1 MPRPAPK
8 RNRSTKAPQPAA
20 EPKSRDDKE
29 SHPESPEHRFTLD
42 SRQTLRSQ
50 TPLATNHEQA
60 IESSPGVPGTGSRPG
75 TDSRPPT
82 RSRGYS
88 STLSFAGRKGDMNS
102 RIPGTPGFESS
113 VLSNF
118 RRRPRQQS
126 ILQMMQAEDGSSD
139 LDDEDFLGGLSPQDE
154 STPLNLPRGKS
165 LLVNPGEKS
174 PSLSPSPSL
183 SSSSP
188 GGSRKRKRE
197 EIQVPQS
204 SIEEAP
210 GFVQDS
216 PSITPARREISSHE
230 PEEETPRPIPFPEIF
245 SQTMALP
252 ASSPPP
258 PESTQV
264 SIPAVPSPAVPNRAS
279 KNTKPKD
286 QAQLATAALRD
297 RLLPRRRQPR
307 RRRQAAGNADLLSD
321 ESDDGMHAAA
331 SGDEDELSYLPSKRS
346 QRAPSSKANAM
357 GSKQNQSNPIQKRTK
372 SKSAP
377 APKAPRGQKPVG
389 GDVDKEN
396 ELLLSSPSSSPL
408 SSPPDSDA
416 SESETETVSDR
427 RYMSAELR
435 DAAKKFAE
443 IDQWQMEFEE
453 ISASESHGSPAR

>member
-20 EPKSRDDKE
+20 EPKPRDDNE
-29 SHPESPEHRFTLD
+29 SHPESPERGFTLD
-42 SRQTLRSQ
+42 SRQNLRSQ
-50 TPLATNHEQA
+50 TPLATDHEQA

-174 PSLSPSPSL
+174 PSLSPSPSPSL
-183 SSSSP
+183 SSFSSSP

-216 PSITPARREISSHE
+216 PSITPARREIASHE

-252 ASSPPP
+252 A
-258 PESTQV
+258 T
-264 SIPAVPSPAVPNRAS
+264 VPSPAVPNRAS

-286 QAQLATAALRD
+286 PAQLATAALRD

-307 RRRQAAGNADLLSD
+307 RRRQAAGNADLPSD

-331 SGDEDELSYLPSKRS
+331 SGDEDELSYLPSKKS
-346 QRAPSSKANAM
+346 QRAPSSKANAL
-357 GSKQNQSNPIQKRTK
+357 GSKKTQSNPIQKRTK
-372 SKSAP
+372 SKPAP

-435 DAAKKFAE
+435 AAAKKFAE

>member
-8 RNRSTKAPQPAA
+8 RNRSTKAPKPATA
-20 EPKSRDDKE
+20 ETRDEKDSHPKS
-29 SHPESPEHRFTLD
+29 PERGSTLEID
-42 SRQTLRSQ
+42 PRQTLRSQ
-50 TPLATNHEQA
+50 TPLAKSYEQA
-60 IESSPGVPGTGSRPG
+60 IESSPTGDRPGTG
-75 TDSRPPT
+75 SRPPT

-88 STLSFAGRKGDMNS
+88 STLSFAGRKGDASS

-165 LLVNPGEKS
+165 LLLKPNEQS
-174 PSLSPSPSL
+174 PSGSESGSL
-183 SSSSP
+183 RSS

-204 SIEEAP
+204 SVEEAP

-216 PSITPARREISSHE
+216 PSVTPVPRRRSSHGSK
-230 PEEETPRPIPFPEIF
+230 ETPQPIPFPEVF

-252 ASSPPP
+252 ASSSPPP
-258 PESTQV
+258 PESTQG
-264 SIPAVPSPAVPNRAS
+264 SIAAPRSPAALNQISENKKS
-279 KNTKPKD
+279 KDT
-286 QAQLATAALRD
+286 AQLATAALRE

-307 RRRQAAGNADLLSD
+307 RKRRTVGDAAALSNESYD
-321 ESDDGMHAAA
+321 EMHIAA
-331 SGDEDELSYLPSKRS
+331 SGDEDELSYLPSERT
-346 QRAPSSKANAM
+346 QRAPSSKPRPL
-357 GSKQNQSNPIQKRTK
+357 GSNRAQSNEKPKKTQA
-372 SKSAP
+372 KSAP
-377 APKAPRGQKPVG
+377 TPKPSESREPSRG
-389 GDVDKEN
+389 DMDKEN

-416 SESETETVSDR
+416 SDSEAETASGR

-435 DAAKKFAE
+435 AAAKKFAE
-443 IDQWQMEFEE
+443 VDQWQMEFEE
-453 ISASESHGSPAR
+453 ISASETHSPGR